1 MGNKKFAFNPFEGDK
16 AVSCEEDI
24 VFYIDDIKPEIITT
38 VVEMYN
44 SGSSVEAIGKYLD
57 KADGVLLEES
67 EYITEQ
73 ISNYL
78 KLAGDTQEETPV
90 QVEVVTVKATKES
103 EIGKIDPVTTEEK
116 KIVIKGQEENP
127 VNIPAKVDG
136 RKNRQPRTAQVSA
149 TTKVQSPEDY
159 LKLLEEKMLL
169 TKTLAT
175 IQAPEIPIGVSK
187 QGRELMLELNKEM
200 TGMIS
205 KFMEKIQTM

>member
-1 MGNKKFAFNPFEGDK
+1 MGNRKFTYSPETGDNAVSEGD
-16 AVSCEEDI
+16 SI

-44 SGSSVEAIGKYLD
+44 SGSSVEQLGKYLD
-57 KADGVLLEES
+57 KADGVTLEES

-73 ISNYL
+73 ITNYL

-90 QVEVVTVKATKES
+90 DGLTVTAESGAISAGKGEVTNMTMPTEQKEAPVE
-103 EIGKIDPVTTEEK
+103 
-116 KIVIKGQEENP
+116 
-127 VNIPAKVDG
+127 NIPGKVDG

-175 IQAPEIPIGVSK
+175 IQAPEIPTGVSK